1 MLQTSQ
7 NKLNPP
13 AWLDRVEYPFTSRYF
28 QTPSGRMHYLD
39 EGQGE
44 TLIFIHGNPSW
55 SFEYRR
61 LIAHFSKRY
70 RCIAPD
76 HLGFGLS
83 DKPYTESYLPQFHLG
98 NLELLLAS
106 LKVERA
112 TLVMHDWGG
121 PIGMAWALDH
131 PELVTRL
138 IVHNSWCWSVR
149 DQRTIR
155 LFSNLV
161 GGPVG
166 RFLCRYFNFFPRVLM
181 PASFGDPAKLSE
193 VARRHFISPFPT
205 PRSRKGTWVF
215 PRAIVGESDWL
226 DSLWKRHK
234 ALSNLP
240 LLLLW
245 GMKDAGLSGDVL
257 ARWEDAFPRHTTEQY
272 ADVGHN
278 VPEELG
284 DRAIVSIERFLIA
297 NPANEVPSQAARL

>member
-1 MLQTSQ
+1 
-7 NKLNPP
+7 
-13 AWLDRVEYPFTSRYF
+13 
-28 QTPSGRMHYLD
+28 MHFVD

-44 TLIFIHGNPSW
+44 TLVFIHGNPSW

-61 LIAHFSKRY
+61 AIAHLSKTY

-76 HLGFGLS
+76 HIGFGLS
-83 DKPYTESYLPQFHLG
+83 DKPYEASYLPRYHAENLTRLLDHLD
-98 NLELLLAS
+98 
-106 LKVERA
+106 VDRV

-121 PIGMAWALDH
+121 PIGMSWALDH
-131 PELVTRL
+131 PERVSRL

-149 DQRTIR
+149 DQSTIR
-155 LFSNLV
+155 AFSNLV

-166 RFLCRYFNFFPRVLM
+166 RFLCRYFNAFPRVLM
-181 PASFGDPAKLSE
+181 PASFGDKTRLSDL
-193 VARRHFISPFPT
+193 ARRHFASPFPT

-215 PRAIVGESDWL
+215 PRAIIGESDWL
-226 DSLWKRHK
+226 DALWARRA

-245 GMKDAGLSGDVL
+245 GMKDAGLSADVL
-257 ARWEDAFPRHTTEQY
+257 AHWESAFPHHRTERF

-284 DRAIVSIERFLIA
+284 DRAITPIERFLTE
-297 NPANEVPSQAARL
+297 NPIHRALIGRDGGD